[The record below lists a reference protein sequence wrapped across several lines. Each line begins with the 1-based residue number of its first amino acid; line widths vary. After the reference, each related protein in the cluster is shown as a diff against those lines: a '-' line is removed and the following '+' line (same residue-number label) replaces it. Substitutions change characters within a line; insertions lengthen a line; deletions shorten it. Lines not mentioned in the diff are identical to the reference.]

1 MSLEAVWLIPSD
13 AERSG
18 TFSFSNMDE
27 HVKASLAVF
36 KKYGVNLQLYPLDPM
51 PPVDSELRGLWAYQH
66 QAMHNDLDAV
76 LGVGSGPDLSS
87 IDWNSREQLIVWAQ
101 LHAPRHMLYAQ
112 TLGLT

>member
-1 MSLEAVWLIPSD
+1 MSLEALWLIPSD

-36 KKYGVNLQLYPLDPM
+36 KKYQVNLQLYPLEPM
-51 PPVDSELRGLWAYQH
+51 PLLTSGLIDEWAYNH
-66 QAMHNDLDAV
+66 QAMHNDLDSV
-76 LGVGSGPDLSS
+76 LGLGGGPDLSS
-87 IDWNSREQLIVWAQ
+87 IDWNDPEQLVVWTQ
-101 LHAPRHMLYAQ
+101 LHAPRHLLYAQ